1 MSNNRFNACL
11 SPDSPV
17 LNTSIKIQTIDAFF
31 GLATLLERVNCLL
44 FEVNFQIIILIYLWV
59 LLRFKVG
66 DNGVVVSCK
75 DILSLNTGTLSIWSW
90 HSLHLHSPTC
100 PTTSTSTP
108 PSHPLPW
115 KHLLGQTEICK
126 PFLYYITLLLL
137 VAHSCSCM
145 TSFMNVPLQDAWLWR
160 SGNSSFRGCL
170 QPWKGTYSI
179 KLTTLVKRLFTK
191 SYYTWCWNFHNINI
205 VLRWLVMLD
214 YIRKL
219 ISLDYILD

>member
-126 PFLYYITLLLL
+126 PFLCYKTLFLFGVTQLLWNMML
-137 VAHSCSCM
+137 PLICLKYESTFVCLKIK
-145 TSFMNVPLQDAWLWR
+145 SFV
-160 SGNSSFRGCL
+160 F
-170 QPWKGTYSI
+170 
-179 KLTTLVKRLFTK
+179 F
-191 SYYTWCWNFHNINI
+191 
-205 VLRWLVMLD
+205 
-214 YIRKL
+214 
-219 ISLDYILD
+219 